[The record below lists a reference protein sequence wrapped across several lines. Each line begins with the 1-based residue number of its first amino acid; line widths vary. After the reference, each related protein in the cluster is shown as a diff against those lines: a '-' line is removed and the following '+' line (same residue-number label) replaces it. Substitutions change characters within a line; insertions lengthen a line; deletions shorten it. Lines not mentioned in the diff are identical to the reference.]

1 MPGRLFQVSISA
13 RFSGLSSGKLPRIA
27 KRFGYLAA
35 ASFEILPEFGSQPGG
50 CSRQASTPA
59 ASMSRMHST
68 AVYEV
73 TWRCDGL
80 VGGPADQMWTWAST
94 INMASSRLVSLRDRH
109 ATRCRSLWDS
119 LSQDPAQAY
128 LGGRHAGYADRR
140 MGTAAGS
147 ARISGSRAE
156 RRGGVAP

>member
-1 MPGRLFQVSISA
+1 MPGRCFQVSVSA

-35 ASFEILPEFGSQPGG
+35 ASSEILPEFGSQPGG

-59 ASMSRMHST
+59 ASMSRMHSS

-94 INMASSRLVSLRDRH
+94 ISMAFPPLYLLENK
-109 ATRCRSLWDS
+109 CRN
-119 LSQDPAQAY
+119 
-128 LGGRHAGYADRR
+128 
-140 MGTAAGS
+140 
-147 ARISGSRAE
+147 
-156 RRGGVAP
+156 V